1 MLSRAAAAFGRASM
15 TPSSASYAAVR
26 RISSTKR
33 QLLSWPLRSSPP
45 FAALR
50 RNRLPRDLPIYFPR
64 TAPASNSR
72 GLQRRLGRIVLTT
85 LIYYLCWTSF
95 VWAVGPLWEALNEA
109 AEQFLLEN
117 ATEEERQEYLEAV
130 AQQEAEPYLAFLPC
144 PFATCEVE
152 QPPYKISDPEW
163 PAFLALHEDQQAQ
176 TVIKLA
182 CAEIVRQTIELV
194 PNYAEALKGKKIE
207 TRNVELEINF
217 PSAPPPERC
226 IIGLML
232 TKEGI
237 FLGSRPM
244 DPYVADQIRTILY
257 PKAVAVGAWTFI
269 DSFCR
274 RAAQSVARS
283 FGFSSTAPTETTVLE
298 AASGLDGPLYQEFQ
312 LALNDATTT
321 CMRQW
326 EVVKD
331 PPIRGSINIDGV
343 VELLAE
349 DLVMYARVSAWYHVE
364 QMEFGAML
372 VRIERAGRIPREPAT
387 S

>member
-1 MLSRAAAAFGRASM
+1 M
-15 TPSSASYAAVR
+15 
-26 RISSTKR
+26 
-33 QLLSWPLRSSPP
+33 
-45 FAALR
+45 
-50 RNRLPRDLPIYFPR
+50 
-64 TAPASNSR
+64 
-72 GLQRRLGRIVLTT
+72 TT

-176 TVIKLA
+176 TVIKCTEPLNPFVVYFTFMSYANAHSFSSATVA

-226 IIGLML
+226 IIG
-232 TKEGI
+232 
-237 FLGSRPM
+237 
-244 DPYVADQIRTILY
+244 
-257 PKAVAVGAWTFI
+257 
-269 DSFCR
+269 
-274 RAAQSVARS
+274 
-283 FGFSSTAPTETTVLE
+283 
-298 AASGLDGPLYQEFQ
+298 
-312 LALNDATTT
+312 
-321 CMRQW
+321 
-326 EVVKD
+326 
-331 PPIRGSINIDGV
+331 
-343 VELLAE
+343 
-349 DLVMYARVSAWYHVE
+349 
-364 QMEFGAML
+364 
-372 VRIERAGRIPREPAT
+372 
-387 S
+387 